1 MPQTPIADLSAVTAR
16 MTETPA
22 LERVPKKSVQRLMEN
37 GRLRHYRRGSYLF
50 SQDDDSE
57 SLMFLHEGRVEIS
70 SLSPTGQRQWL
81 TTIGP
86 PQFFGEVGVLG
97 EVPRSASALAIEDSI
112 VWSISGER
120 FVEFLLDHREATR
133 SFLRALAR
141 QVQAYGALVDDLL
154 FLDLR
159 GRVAKRLVGLVSPSL
174 DQPASNGTPLP
185 LITQAD
191 LASLAGGSREHV
203 SRILSDFQ
211 KRGFVQKEGRRY
223 VIANIKGLVKL
234 AGVDGQNE

>member
-1 MPQTPIADLSAVTAR
+1 MVHNTIADISSVMAR
-16 MTETPA
+16 MEETPA
-22 LERVPKKSVQRLMEN
+22 LASVPRKSVRSLVDD
-37 GRLRHYRRGSYLF
+37 GRLRRYQRGSYLF
-50 SQDDDSE
+50 SQDDDSD

-70 SLSPTGQRQWL
+70 SLSTTGQRQWL
-81 TTIGP
+81 TTIEP

-97 EVPRSASALAIEDSI
+97 EVPRSASALAIEDSV

-120 FVEFLLDHREATR
+120 FLEFLLDHREATR
-133 SFLRALAR
+133 NFLRVLAR
-141 QVQAYGALVDDLL
+141 QIQAYGALVDDLL

-174 DQPASNGTPLP
+174 DQPAPNGTHLP
-185 LITQAD
+185 VITQAD

-211 KRGFVQKEGRRY
+211 KRGLIERDGRRY
-223 VIANIKGLVKL
+223 VIVNIKGLVRL
-234 AGVDGQNE
+234 AGIEP